1 VLFPARGAPLS
12 AANPNQEQCQRDK
25 FHPAQ
30 KSGTSRK
37 MHVAKSTSHVANVRA
52 IAPPSTGPIDAI
64 IFRYRRY
71 PRRFGRPSREPDA
84 KKPGFRRLGCSAE
97 DFPRTLSRGGM
108 HTHFER
114 SGGHYR
120 GPGEVRQLSIR
131 ARTKNGNIE
140 KAAAREQPPSFYPA
154 LVPTCRSSRIPPKR
168 FLSRARERA
177 VFEEFVALISA
188 SKH

>member
-37 MHVAKSTSHVANVRA
+37 MHVAKSTSHVSNVRA

-84 KKPGFRRLGCSAE
+84 KKPGFKRLECFAE
-97 DFPRTLSRGGM
+97 DFPRTLSGGGM
-108 HTHFER
+108 HTHFLR
-114 SGGHYR
+114 SGGHYPELF
-120 GPGEVRQLSIR
+120 GDPGEVRQLSIR
-131 ARTKNGNIE
+131 AITKNGN
-140 KAAAREQPPSFYPA
+140 REGGCTRATAFSITWPS
-154 LVPTCRSSRIPPKR
+154 TQS
-168 FLSRARERA
+168 
-177 VFEEFVALISA
+177 
-188 SKH
+188 

>member
-1 VLFPARGAPLS
+1 
-12 AANPNQEQCQRDK
+12 
-25 FHPAQ
+25 
-30 KSGTSRK
+30 
-37 MHVAKSTSHVANVRA
+37 
-52 IAPPSTGPIDAI
+52 
-64 IFRYRRY
+64 
-71 PRRFGRPSREPDA
+71 
-84 KKPGFRRLGCSAE
+84 
-97 DFPRTLSRGGM
+97 M
-108 HTHFER
+108 HTHFLR
-114 SGGHYR
+114 SGGHYPELF
-120 GPGEVRQLSIR
+120 GDPGEVRQLSIR